1 MDNFPCHYKG
11 EQKPKFDMSSG
22 RLAETMCKP
31 LFFKFKVNPSVG
43 TCECAHVSK
52 RINRREMIYLALGQ
66 TERFDDPGKGLESNA
81 TLVQFRFAPKSNLN
95 CFQNCT
101 SWLID
106 GHLSVQRV
114 GPALYVYLCV
124 FSLWELQFFT
134 VNSHCIFLYNL
145 HWMKLFTVLS
155 FCRQNIY
162 DFWFVMTLLG
172 CLSDSCGNAVL
183 MLSICWKCTITKKK
197 NKIKSKSHP
206 CILHVGI
213 GRKKD

>member
-1 MDNFPCHYKG
+1 
-11 EQKPKFDMSSG
+11 
-22 RLAETMCKP
+22 
-31 LFFKFKVNPSVG
+31 
-43 TCECAHVSK
+43 
-52 RINRREMIYLALGQ
+52 MIYLALGQ

-213 GRKKD
+213 GRKKDYKFQN